1 MATPSLMMIQSFVRR
16 SYDRSACAYR
26 GDSVGQERGY
36 FAHNFLSPLLGE
48 RLAFACG
55 GEREE
60 LLRHIHG
67 RNGEAAT
74 SGSIGQWSVSR

>member
-1 MATPSLMMIQSFVRR
+1 VPTAAIPW
-16 SYDRSACAYR
+16 AK
-26 GDSVGQERGY
+26 SV
-36 FAHNFLSPLLGE
+36 AISPNNFLSPLLGE